1 MHTIHF
7 GRWFGS
13 LYRKTQTY
21 MKESFKTLG
30 LGFSDSIVLVTVC
43 IHEGI
48 SQDEIS
54 SRLAIDKAVTAK
66 SVKNLESKGLITREV
81 NSANQRI
88 KKVFPTSAGL
98 ATKARIDDS
107 VEVWNRAIMKD
118 LSKEELE
125 YIFPAL
131 RKIAHTATSINIEA
145 FLNNHRS

>member
-98 ATKARIDDS
+98 ATKAR
-107 VEVWNRAIMKD
+107 
-118 LSKEELE
+118 
-125 YIFPAL
+125 PPPG
-131 RKIAHTATSINIEA
+131 
-145 FLNNHRS
+145 